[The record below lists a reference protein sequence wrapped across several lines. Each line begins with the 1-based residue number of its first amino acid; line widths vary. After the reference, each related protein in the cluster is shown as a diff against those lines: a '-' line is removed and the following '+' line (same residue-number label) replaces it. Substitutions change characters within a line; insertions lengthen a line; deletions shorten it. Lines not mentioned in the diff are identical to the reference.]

1 MLRHNHPAAIL
12 LPMSDDASADEK
24 NPTENRRLLYGATIF
39 ARVAL
44 AAGFLSAVADR
55 FGLWGPPGT
64 PNVGWGNFESFT
76 AYVHV
81 LAPYLSG
88 ALLHV
93 AAWGATVTEILLGVA
108 LLLGVV
114 LRWVSFASAA
124 TLLVFGVSM
133 FVFAGFET
141 PFSASVFTAAAAAL
155 LLGLAPESSH
165 IFRLGRPV
173 RA

>member
-1 MLRHNHPAAIL
+1 MLRHNHPTTIL
-12 LPMSDDASADEK
+12 LPMSDDASADN

-44 AAGFLSAVADR
+44 AAAFLSAVADR
-55 FGLWGPPGT
+55 FGLWGPQGA

-93 AAWGATVTEILLGVA
+93 AAWGATAVEILLGVA
-108 LLLGVV
+108 LLLGAA

-124 TLLVFGVSM
+124 TLTVFGVSM
-133 FVFAGFET
+133 FFFAGFET

-165 IFRLGRPV
+165 IFRLGRAV
-173 RA
+173 RT